1 MTLTYPVINRA
12 RHILWLMT
20 GEGKAE
26 MLNRLIQSDREIPA
40 GRVNQMHAIVIADV
54 AALSKHLQKQTRET

>member
-1 MTLTYPVINRA
+1 VINRA

-26 MLNRLIQSDREIPA
+26 MLKRMVQSDREIPA
-40 GRVNQMHAIVIADV
+40 GRVNQTHATVIADA
-54 AALSKHLQKQTRET
+54 AALSRHFQKQTRES